1 MTDADNAIKSVRNTA
16 FPGMKNN
23 VEIKWA
29 DNEEERLG
37 VNQDS
42 DHTLFICSLPKSC
55 TEQNIRD
62 IFEYFGEIEELH
74 LMKDNQ

>member
-1 MTDADNAIKSVRNTA
+1 
-16 FPGMKNN
+16 MKNN

-42 DHTLFICSLPKSC
+42 DHKLFIGSLPKSC
-55 TEQNIRD
+55 NEKNIRD
-62 IFEYFGEIEELH
+62 IF
-74 LMKDNQ
+74 

>member
-1 MTDADNAIKSVRNTA
+1 
-16 FPGMKNN
+16 MKNN

-55 TEQNIRD
+55 TEVRNRLC
-62 IFEYFGEIEELH
+62 F
-74 LMKDNQ
+74 